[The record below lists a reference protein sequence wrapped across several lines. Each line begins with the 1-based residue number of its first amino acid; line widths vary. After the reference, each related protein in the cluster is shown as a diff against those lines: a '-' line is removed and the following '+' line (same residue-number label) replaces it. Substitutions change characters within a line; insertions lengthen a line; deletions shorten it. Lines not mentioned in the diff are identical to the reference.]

1 MSMRDDRRSSLDR
14 VPAVADRAGGDGP
27 PERGDLSRRLASLP
41 DGHPSSAYAADG
53 SRRQSALSLRD
64 LETDVD
70 EAPTD
75 RVRPLTEAQWSHH
88 LTEVRI
94 RLADAKRAGLATFER
109 YTT

>member
-1 MSMRDDRRSSLDR
+1 MSVRDDRRSSLDR

-27 PERGDLSRRLASLP
+27 AERGDLSRRLASLP

-53 SRRQSALSLRD
+53 SRRQPAVSLRD

-75 RVRPLTEAQWSHH
+75 RVRPLTDAEWSDHLAEVRDR
-88 LTEVRI
+88 LTEVQ
-94 RLADAKRAGLATFER
+94 RLG
-109 YTT
+109 